1 MIKSSDS
8 NPTSDGVPSTCF
20 AASSAIQSPLSKTN
34 RSKLI
39 IKHLISDRKF
49 VQSIITM
56 AFVISMPWLIYCVGA
71 AFDYILGLFSVTNL
85 PFVLDILIACNHST
99 YS

>member
-1 MIKSSDS
+1 MIKTSDS

-34 RSKLI
+34 RTKSI
-39 IKHLISDRKF
+39 IKHLISDKKF